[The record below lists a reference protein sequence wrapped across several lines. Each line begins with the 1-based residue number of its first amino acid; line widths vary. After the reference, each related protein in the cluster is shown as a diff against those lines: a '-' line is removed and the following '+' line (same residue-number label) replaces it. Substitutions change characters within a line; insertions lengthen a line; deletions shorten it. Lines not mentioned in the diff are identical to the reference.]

1 MKGSMF
7 KLILPAVLL
16 AAVIFIATNKFI
28 CSPSGLAPEF
38 KEIEKS
44 KIVKF
49 NSDSIRI
56 DITAIAENR
65 NNFKIEIENL
75 NVTVMQDNLSLGK
88 ANRNEKW
95 QIEAEDTGE
104 IQIHS
109 ALDTKKI
116 LEIISDE
123 PDSLHLKLVG
133 GADADLGLITLP
145 VDIDINFTVP
155 LKEQLAKTIRED
167 TENDKIITISSARFK
182 NLNLGAST
190 VEIGFQIQNPYGIEF
205 SLEGYPS
212 TLFVRDKALGDGNI
226 NEKIV
231 IGKKG
236 EVSEGKITYNLS
248 NTKTLTSLFG
258 SFFSGKLEYET
269 KGNLILNILGYDIK
283 IPYTKKGVLAK
294 L

>member
-1 MKGSMF
+1 MF

-16 AAVIFIATNKFI
+16 AVVIFIATNKFI

-38 KEIEKS
+38 KEIKKS
-44 KIVKF
+44 NIVKF
-49 NSDSIRI
+49 NSDSIWV
-56 DITAIAENR
+56 DITAVAENR

-75 NVTVMQDNLSLGK
+75 DVTVMQDNLSLGK

-95 QIEAEDTGE
+95 QIEAEENGE
-104 IQIHS
+104 IQIQS

-116 LEIISDE
+116 LKIISDE
-123 PDSLHLKLVG
+123 PDSLHLNFVG
-133 GADADLGLITLP
+133 SADADLGLITLP
-145 VDIDINFTVP
+145 VDIDIDFSVP
-155 LKEQLAKTIRED
+155 IKEQLAKTIQSD
-167 TENDKIITISSARFK
+167 TENDKLIKITSAGLK
-182 NLNLGAST
+182 KLNLGGSA

-205 SLEGYPS
+205 SVEGYPS
-212 TLFVRDKALGDGNI
+212 TLFVGNKDLGEGNI

-231 IGKKG
+231 VRKRG
-236 EVSEGKITYNLS
+236 EVSNGKITYNLS

-269 KGNLILNILGYDIK
+269 KGSLILNILGYDIK

>member
-7 KLILPAVLL
+7 KLILSAVLL

-38 KEIEKS
+38 KEIKKS
-44 KIVKF
+44 RIVKF
-49 NSDSIRI
+49 NSDSIWV
-56 DITAIAENR
+56 DITAFAENR

-75 NVTVMQDNLSLGK
+75 DVTIMQENFALGK
-88 ANRNEKW
+88 ANRNENW
-95 QIEAEDTGE
+95 QIEAEDTGK
-104 IQIHS
+104 IQIHT

-116 LEIISDE
+116 LKIISDE
-123 PDSLHLKLVG
+123 PESLHLKLVG

-145 VDIDINFTVP
+145 VDINIDFTVP
-155 LKEQLAKTIRED
+155 VREQLSKTIQSD
-167 TENDKIITISSARFK
+167 TENDKIIKISSAGLK
-182 NLNLGAST
+182 KLNLGGSA

-205 SLEGYPS
+205 SVEGYPS
-212 TLFVRDKALGDGNI
+212 TLFVGNKDLGEGNI

-231 IGKKG
+231 VRKKG
-236 EVSEGKITYNLS
+236 DVSEGKITYNLS

-283 IPYTKKGVLAK
+283 IPYRKKGVLAK